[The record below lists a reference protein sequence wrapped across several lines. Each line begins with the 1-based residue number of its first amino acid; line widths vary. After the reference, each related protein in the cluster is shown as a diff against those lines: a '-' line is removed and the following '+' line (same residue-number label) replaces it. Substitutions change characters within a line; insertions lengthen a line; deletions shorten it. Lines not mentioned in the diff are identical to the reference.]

1 MSPSL
6 QTVSGLAYLAASLL
20 FILSLRG
27 LSSQDSARRG
37 NLFGT
42 VGMVLAVAV
51 TAFTVLAPL
60 WSNGGV
66 GAAAATA
73 EGPTAGPPA
82 SSVALLLVALVA
94 GAGIGA
100 VLAARVA
107 MTSMPELVAILHSFV
122 GAAAVLVGIA
132 SYLTGPNAAEGGLAH
147 LIEIDVGV
155 FVGAVTFS
163 GSLVAFGKLRGRIGS
178 KPRALPGR
186 HAANVIMVLICVVSA
201 VVFVRAPSP
210 MGLPAL
216 LVTTTIALA
225 LGIHLV
231 MAIGGGDMPVVVSLL
246 NSYSGWAASAAG
258 FMLSNDLLIITGAL
272 VGSSGAI
279 LSIVMCRAMNRSIM
293 NVVFGTFGVPDAPRG
308 AGKGAPAGTVH
319 EATPE
324 QVSELLTAARNVVIV
339 PGYGLAVAQAQYL
352 VHEIS
357 SHLER
362 QGVKVR
368 YAIHPVAGRLPGHM
382 NVLLAEANVSYDIVK
397 EMDEINEDFAN
408 TDVVLVIGANDIVN
422 PSALDDPQSPI
433 YGMPV
438 LEVWKAGRVVMLK
451 RGLAAGYAGVDNPLV
466 YRDNTLMLFGDAKQ
480 SVGHLLAALGTT
492 SHAA

>member
-1 MSPSL
+1 MTTSL
-6 QTVSGLAYLAASLL
+6 QTVAGLAYLAASLL

-27 LSSQDSARRG
+27 LSSQESARRG

-42 VGMVLAVAV
+42 LGMILAVAI
-51 TAFTVLAPL
+51 TAASL
-60 WSNGGV
+60 WSP
-66 GAAAATA
+66 AMETTRLA
-73 EGPTAGPPA
+73 AGPAPM
-82 SSVALLLVALVA
+82 SVALLLAALVA
-94 GAGIGA
+94 GGGIGA
-100 VLAARVA
+100 MLAARVA

-122 GAAAVLVGIA
+122 GAAAVLVGFA
-132 SYLTGPNAAEGGLAH
+132 SYLASGPQTEGGLAH

-155 FVGAVTFS
+155 FVGAITFS
-163 GSLVAFGKLRGRIGS
+163 GSVIAFGKLRGQIGS
-178 KPRALPGR
+178 KPKALPGR
-186 HAANVIMVLICVVSA
+186 HTANLLMLLACVVSGVLFA
-201 VVFVRAPSP
+201 RPPAPQGW
-210 MGLPAL
+210 MAL
-216 LVTTTIALA
+216 LFTTFVALV
-225 LGIHLV
+225 LGAHLV
-231 MAIGGGDMPVVVSLL
+231 MSIGGGDMPVVVSLL

-279 LSIVMCRAMNRSIM
+279 LSIVMCRAMNRSILS
-293 NVVFGTFGVPDAPRG
+293 VVFGSFGAEPTRVAG
-308 AGKGAPAGTVH
+308 AVAPAGTVH
-319 EATPE
+319 EASPE
-324 QVSELLTAARNVVIV
+324 QVAELLGAARSVVIV

-357 SHLER
+357 SLLER

-397 EMDEINEDFAN
+397 EMDEINEDFAH

-438 LEVWKAGRVVMLK
+438 LEVWKAARVVMLK

-480 SVGHLLAALGTT
+480 SVGQLLAALGSTG
-492 SHAA
+492 HAA